1 MKKIVLFMLLPFFF
15 QTLPVISTEV
25 DLQLTD
31 AQRYQ
36 LSQTAVSPKTN
47 LQIPK
52 NPVLKTSVPVYKD
65 SDLKN
70 PAKTLSPDDSLQ
82 IQSIEVNQ
90 FGLPVFH
97 LMDQTYMLADE
108 TLYYQDIVLN
118 QTAMSATYW
127 TRKIDKIYDSPFV
140 KGTKEVTKKPKDYTQ
155 VIVTA
160 VATTHK
166 GTYYQLDQY
175 GWVEGHLISIQDTR
189 MEKVQELL
197 TQKYQKADYGIS
209 IKQMET
215 GQMAGINADKSM
227 YAASLAKLPILY
239 YTQEAINQGKI
250 NKETTFKYTSKVN
263 DFYGAYDPSGS
274 GILPKKA
281 NDKEYTVDEL
291 MKKVAQQSDNVA
303 SNMLAY
309 YVTDQFGADF
319 QNQMMAISGTSWDM
333 KKRDVSPETINK
345 ILEALYHQNG
355 FVLDYLSKTDFDD
368 KRISKNISDKVS
380 HKIGDAYDYKHDAAI
395 IYTKSP
401 FIITI
406 MTNKANYDDIT
417 AIADDIYE
425 ILK

>member
-140 KGTKEVTKKPKDYTQ
+140 KG
-155 VIVTA
+155 
-160 VATTHK
+160 
-166 GTYYQLDQY
+166 
-175 GWVEGHLISIQDTR
+175 
-189 MEKVQELL
+189 
-197 TQKYQKADYGIS
+197 
-209 IKQMET
+209 
-215 GQMAGINADKSM
+215 
-227 YAASLAKLPILY
+227 
-239 YTQEAINQGKI
+239 
-250 NKETTFKYTSKVN
+250 
-263 DFYGAYDPSGS
+263 
-274 GILPKKA
+274 PKKSLR
-281 NDKEYTVDEL
+281 NL
-291 MKKVAQQSDNVA
+291 
-303 SNMLAY
+303 
-309 YVTDQFGADF
+309 
-319 QNQMMAISGTSWDM
+319 
-333 KKRDVSPETINK
+333 RTI
-345 ILEALYHQNG
+345 
-355 FVLDYLSKTDFDD
+355 
-368 KRISKNISDKVS
+368 
-380 HKIGDAYDYKHDAAI
+380 HK
-395 IYTKSP
+395 S
-401 FIITI
+401 
-406 MTNKANYDDIT
+406 
-417 AIADDIYE
+417 
-425 ILK
+425 L